1 LFACSESPEGTMGIR
16 DRIKKKARQAIKKAT
31 GAPEPQSNQDVK
43 SWEPY
48 TPTGPEGHEAMDEVA
63 EVISFSDSEEL
74 PETPESTGEI
84 PEHVVKALAD
94 SEETDEVSKVDTQ
107 RLTVLEGEAAEIQ
120 MRVVDAIRT
129 IFDPE
134 IPVNIYDLG
143 LIYDVIVGEDGAV
156 EVEMSLTSPNCPAA
170 QSLPAEVKQKT
181 EATEGTTMAEVAV
194 VWEPPWG
201 PELMSEEAKLEL
213 NVV

>member
-1 LFACSESPEGTMGIR
+1 MGIR
-16 DRIKKKARQAIKKAT
+16 DRIKNKARQALNKAV
-31 GAPEPQSNQDVK
+31 GKPEPQSNGRVK

-48 TPTGPEGHEAMDEVA
+48 EPSGPEGHEAMDEVA
-63 EVISFSDSEEL
+63 EVIGFSDSTEL

-84 PEHVVKALAD
+84 PEHVVKALAE
-94 SEETDEVSKVDTQ
+94 SEETDEVSKVDTN
-107 RLTVLEGEAAEIQ
+107 RLTALEGEAAEAQ

-143 LIYDVIVGEDGAV
+143 LIYDVIVGDDGAV

-170 QSLPAEVKQKT
+170 QSLPAEVKEKA
-181 EATEGTTMAEVAV
+181 ESTEGITSAVVAV

-201 PELMSEEAKLEL
+201 PELMTEEAKLEL